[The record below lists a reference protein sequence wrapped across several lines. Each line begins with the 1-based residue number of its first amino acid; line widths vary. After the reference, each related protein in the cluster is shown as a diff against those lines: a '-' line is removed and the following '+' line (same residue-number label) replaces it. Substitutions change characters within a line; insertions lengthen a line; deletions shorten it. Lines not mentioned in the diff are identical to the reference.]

1 MQAYGVAVL
10 LLALVA
16 DILFCFNSGVS
27 IKILLLKER
36 NAWRTHALRLLALR
50 AACPEK
56 I

>member
-16 DILFCFNSGVS
+16 DICFNSGVS
-27 IKILLLKER
+27 IKILLLEEEMHGG
-36 NAWRTHALRLLALR
+36 THALRLLALR
-50 AACPEK
+50 TACPEK